1 MAGCANISSLL
12 ATPEPAPVSTNTP
25 ITITTSTPT
34 VTPTATP
41 DGPRT
46 LRIWVPPQFD
56 PFAETEAGALLQAKL
71 NEFVARRP
79 GLQVEVRVKAENGT
93 NGLINA
99 LTTTRSA
106 APSVMPDLVA
116 LSRANLES
124 ATAKGLLHPLDGLTT
139 LPDDPDW
146 YPYAHQ
152 IAHIQNTT
160 YGLPFAGNALAL
172 VGYRAPLPSAW
183 NDLPGETLFIF
194 PAADS
199 RALFTLSLYLSAGGT
214 LQDTQGR
221 LKLDEAILAKVLT
234 LYSPETEYPF
244 ISPQVVNYENDEQAW
259 NAFREQRGNLVV
271 SWTSR
276 FLNEQTL
283 PLAIGTLPGLE
294 SGQYTLATGWSWALA
309 GSNSDNQPLA
319 VELAEFLSDSLF
331 LAEWTQ
337 AAGYL
342 PTRPTALA
350 SWSEARSQ
358 LVLTQ
363 IAESASLLPGED
375 VLVTVG
381 PIFSEAVLSVLNGEQ
396 LPIGAAQAATEQIK

>member
-1 MAGCANISSLL
+1 MRRFLTFAILLFLLAGCANISSLL

-183 NDLPGETLFIF
+183 NDLPGGLTCAIHAF
-194 PAADS
+194 A
-199 RALFTLSLYLSAGGT
+199 LSLGGRHIARHPGA
-214 LQDTQGR
+214 L
-221 LKLDEAILAKVLT
+221 
-234 LYSPETEYPF
+234 ET
-244 ISPQVVNYENDEQAW
+244 
-259 NAFREQRGNLVV
+259 G
-271 SWTSR
+271 
-276 FLNEQTL
+276 
-283 PLAIGTLPGLE
+283 
-294 SGQYTLATGWSWALA
+294 
-309 GSNSDNQPLA
+309 
-319 VELAEFLSDSLF
+319 
-331 LAEWTQ
+331 
-337 AAGYL
+337 
-342 PTRPTALA
+342 
-350 SWSEARSQ
+350 
-358 LVLTQ
+358 
-363 IAESASLLPGED
+363 
-375 VLVTVG
+375 
-381 PIFSEAVLSVLNGEQ
+381 
-396 LPIGAAQAATEQIK
+396 